1 MSDSM
6 QPEEPGVDALRE
18 RLERDIAA
26 TPPDFA
32 DVLARMQA
40 RSDEQLPSLA
50 LPEDP
55 EPESSTI
62 AGEDEQLREQLA
74 PACAVL
80 RERVEAS
87 LAEADMRPL
96 PTPVQRSRAPAMV
109 AAAVLLAAAA
119 IALAFVA
126 PRLST
131 RLSQQQQGSLSVD
144 EQRGGSEAGRA
155 LPRESEAAVER
166 RAAAVSP
173 EPTPEPVEDETP
185 EPLEGGDAELEQQDR
200 VEEQPAAPAKAKRP
214 RVPLGERLDALDR
227 EAQERWQAGDTVGAA
242 KLYCRL
248 IDIGGKHP
256 KVELAYAELFALTR
270 ASGGALAPHWRKY
283 LRRFPTGR
291 YAREAKA
298 GLCRQVP
305 SSERE
310 ACWAEYEEVFGPR

>member
-1 MSDSM
+1 MSEPK
-6 QPEEPGVDALRE
+6 QPGVDELRE

-40 RSDEQLPSLA
+40 RSDDLLPQFP
-50 LPEDP
+50 LPEEQ
-55 EPESSTI
+55 EPEGSPV
-62 AGEDEQLREQLA
+62 AGEDEQLRELLA

-96 PTPVQRSRAPAMV
+96 PTPVQRSRAPAMI

-119 IALAFVA
+119 LALAFVA

-144 EQRGGSEAGRA
+144 EQQTGSEAGRTVA
-155 LPRESEAAVER
+155 RESEATVER
-166 RAAAVSP
+166 RTGSTSP
-173 EPTPEPVEDETP
+173 KPAPAVEDEVLEQTSAGDEASVEP
-185 EPLEGGDAELEQQDR
+185 EPA
-200 VEEQPAAPAKAKRP
+200 EEQPAAPAKAKRP

-227 EAQERWQAGDTVGAA
+227 EAQEKWQAGDTAGAA
-242 KLYCRL
+242 KLYRKL

-270 ASGGALAPHWRKY
+270 ANGGNLAPHWRKY

-298 GLCRQVP
+298 GLCRQAP
-305 SSERE
+305 ASERE